1 MQMETGSKSNT
12 LRNVIVF
19 AAVAVAFM
27 LLWVYA
33 SPPISYAQVQ
43 PAPFTSQ
50 PYGNGQV
57 QPGPPSIEPYGLP
70 S

>member
-1 MQMETGSKSNT
+1 MEMETGSKSNE
-12 LRNVIVF
+12 LRNAIVF

-27 LLWVYA
+27 LLWVYFTQ
-33 SPPISYAQVQ
+33 PFTYAQVQ
-43 PAPFTSQ
+43 PSPFIRQ

-57 QPGPPSIEPYGLP
+57 QPGPPITEPYGLP